1 MNKQSIKNIFNS
13 YPFRLI
19 LFLELIFIVFRI
31 LFVALL
37 FLKAKSIDAVSFL
50 SSLKEVIAS
59 LRSLQLIIFIV
70 FILDL
75 SAGIMAV

>member
-1 MNKQSIKNIFNS
+1 
-13 YPFRLI
+13 
-19 LFLELIFIVFRI
+19 VFRI